1 MDLGLQG
8 KSAMVCGPSKDLGC
22 GCAEALVK

>member
-1 MDLGLQG
+1 MDLGLKG
-8 KSAMVCGPSKDLGC
+8 KSALVCGVSKGLGC

>member
-8 KSAMVCGPSKDLGC
+8 KSALVYGASKGLGR